1 MILITTD
8 KELRAEVQRRGREAG
23 LGGVLVP
30 TMGALHEGHAA
41 LIARGAEIAGAR
53 ALAGGCTVSIFVNP
67 TQFND
72 SADYARYPRTL
83 EADLEICRAAGAAA
97 VFAPKPEVVYPK
109 NQITP
114 VPPLPAVATRPG
126 LEDAFRPGH
135 FAGVCQVV
143 MRLFTL
149 LEPSTAVFGEKD
161 WQQLC
166 VVRDMTRD
174 AGLPI
179 DVAPFSTVRAQGGL
193 ALSSRNRFL
202 SPPELKAALAI
213 PRAIDAA
220 ARLSDPAAAEESMR
234 RVLFEGNLRV
244 EYAAV
249 RDARTLLAP
258 RPERPGRALVAAW
271 SGSTRLIDNGPW
283 MGTEPEQWVP

>member
-1 MILITTD
+1 
-8 KELRAEVQRRGREAG
+8 
-23 LGGVLVP
+23 
-30 TMGALHEGHAA
+30 
-41 LIARGAEIAGAR
+41 
-53 ALAGGCTVSIFVNP
+53 
-67 TQFND
+67 
-72 SADYARYPRTL
+72 
-83 EADLEICRAAGAAA
+83 
-97 VFAPKPEVVYPK
+97 
-109 NQITP
+109 
-114 VPPLPAVATRPG
+114 
-126 LEDAFRPGH
+126 
-135 FAGVCQVV
+135 

-149 LEPSTAVFGEKD
+149 LEPAGAVFGEKD

-179 DVAPFSTVRAQGGL
+179 EIAPFPTVRAEGGL

-202 SPPELKAALAI
+202 GPTELKAALAI
-213 PRAIDAA
+213 PRALDAA
-220 ARLSDPAAAEESMR
+220 ARLADPAAAEEAMR
-234 RVLFEGNLRV
+234 RTLFEANLRV

-258 RPERPGRALVAAW
+258 RPERPGRALIAAW